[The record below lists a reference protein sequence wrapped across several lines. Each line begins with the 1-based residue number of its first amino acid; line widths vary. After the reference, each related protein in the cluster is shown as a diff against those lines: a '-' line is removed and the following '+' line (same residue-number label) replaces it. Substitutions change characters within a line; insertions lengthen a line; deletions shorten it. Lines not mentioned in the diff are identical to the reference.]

1 MFRFLFMTVVVM
13 CACLACVHPA
23 VAQEKE
29 PAPAN
34 GSGNPKEKTNDD
46 GHDRPTPYPRIRF
59 KPDRIEKVDTAEG
72 GKKEISS
79 RAYLL
84 DLSDAMTATEALDDG
99 TAVSRLDLA
108 KAKMKQALDDLS
120 KRRDLV
126 FNIVTYGSVADF
138 ADSKQPVS
146 IDADTIEKAKKWVD
160 ERQAGGKSDLYNL
173 LKVLFEQ
180 EPTSAQLLVGSDASM
195 PAGVEAGE
203 VERAGG
209 VQEFVLAAVRLW
221 RQKKKTRLDIV
232 GIALD
237 ESQREYYRKLAQAGG
252 GLYLDG

>member
-1 MFRFLFMTVVVM
+1 MFRIAFLGVAAML
-13 CACLACVHPA
+13 ACLTCVQPA
-23 VAQEKE
+23 VAQEKK
-29 PAPAN
+29 PGA
-34 GSGNPKEKTNDD
+34 GTSKEGTNEE

-59 KPDRIEKVDTAEG
+59 KPDRIEKVDTPEG

-84 DLSDAMTATEALDDG
+84 DLSDAMTATEALEDG

-108 KAKMKQALDDLS
+108 KAKMKQALDELS

-138 ADSKQPVS
+138 ADSKQPVA
-146 IDADTIEKAKKWVD
+146 IDADMIEKAKKWVD
-160 ERQAGGKSDLYNL
+160 GLQAGGKSDLYNL

-180 EPTSAQLLVGSDASM
+180 EPTSAQLLVGSDASA
-195 PAGVEAGE
+195 PAGIDPAE

-209 VQEFVLAAVRLW
+209 IQEFVLAAVKLW

-232 GIALD
+232 GIALN
-237 ESQREYYRKLAQAGG
+237 ETQREFYRKLAQASG